1 MTVLRQKALNLL
13 ENIPD
18 DYIEDVINLLEN
30 FQFTKN
36 IMKQKTKKMI
46 AYELMENMKKKSHF
60 PKDFK
65 KTDGNSRLL
74 VSEMKVRYFFEKII
88 KNILTN

>member
-36 IMKQKTKKMI
+36 IIKQKTKKMI

-60 PKDFK
+60 PKDFNYDSELREGIIEK
-65 KTDGNSRLL
+65 YGN
-74 VSEMKVRYFFEKII
+74 FD
-88 KNILTN
+88 

>member
-18 DYIEDVINLLEN
+18 DYIEDVIHLLEN

-36 IMKQKTKKMI
+36 ILKQKTKKCL
-46 AYELMENMKKKSHF
+46 LMK
-60 PKDFK
+60 
-65 KTDGNSRLL
+65 LW
-74 VSEMKVRYFFEKII
+74 KI
-88 KNILTN
+88 

>member
-36 IMKQKTKKMI
+36 IIKQKTKKMI

-60 PKDFK
+60 PKDFNY
-65 KTDGNSRLL
+65 DNELREGII
-74 VSEMKVRYFFEKII
+74 EKL
-88 KNILTN
+88 K

>member
-1 MTVLRQKALNLL
+1 MTVVRQQVLNLL

-36 IMKQKTKKMI
+36 IMKQK
-46 AYELMENMKKKSHF
+46 
-60 PKDFK
+60 
-65 KTDGNSRLL
+65 
-74 VSEMKVRYFFEKII
+74 
-88 KNILTN
+88 